1 MTSHSQYIELTK
13 LTDYELFKMAT
24 ELATAEL
31 LGYEFAKDRMKAVFE
46 ECQRRNPKIYED
58 AIMESN
64 HQAFNTGITEQE
76 SECHTQFEYM
86 NDEELEGYL
95 KRSEVLPDVTND
107 YDSIEEILFSEEV
120 ACGENYRTFAVKGSS
135 MVEANII
142 DGSKVIVEIGS
153 VVKNGDIAVVSIN
166 DFLFIK
172 RLIIKN
178 REIWLLSENK
188 ALKAVRLTKEMDFK
202 IIGKVVLVY
211 FFPERKEM
219 L

>member
-1 MTSHSQYIELTK
+1 
-13 LTDYELFKMAT
+13 
-24 ELATAEL
+24 
-31 LGYEFAKDRMKAVFE
+31 
-46 ECQRRNPKIYED
+46 
-58 AIMESN
+58 
-64 HQAFNTGITEQE
+64 
-76 SECHTQFEYM
+76 
-86 NDEELEGYL
+86 
-95 KRSEVLPDVTND
+95 
-107 YDSIEEILFSEEV
+107 
-120 ACGENYRTFAVKGSS
+120 